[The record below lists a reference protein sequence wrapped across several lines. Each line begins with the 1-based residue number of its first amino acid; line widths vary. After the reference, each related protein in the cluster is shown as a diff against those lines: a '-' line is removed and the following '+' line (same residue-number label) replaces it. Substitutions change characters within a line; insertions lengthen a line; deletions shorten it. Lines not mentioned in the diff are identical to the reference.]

1 MKKMSYAE
9 AIREAMSI
17 RMREDPNVLLFGEDV
32 GAFGGCFGV
41 SAGMFDEFGEKRVRD
56 TPISEGAIIGAAV
69 GSAATGLRP
78 IAELMFCDF
87 LTVGMDQLVNQA
99 AKMRYMFGG
108 KISLPM
114 VVRLPCGAGVGAAAQ
129 HSQSLEAW
137 MTHVPGLKVVY
148 PSTPQDALGLML
160 SSIDDDNPVMFFEHK
175 AVYALKGDVES
186 FEPIPLGKGDIKREG
201 SDVTVIATGKMVYE
215 ALAAAEP
222 QIRKAVEGSGIEITG
237 TFWYG
242 GEASREN
249 MDMLRPQ
256 VADADMIFAV
266 GGGKAIDTC
275 KVLAHETNRPFFTF
289 PTIASTCASCTSL
302 GIVYH
307 PDGSLRE
314 YSFSKIPPNHIFI
327 NTEIIANAPAR
338 YLWAGMGD
346 TMAKHYECT
355 ISSRKD
361 VPAHSDAMGIA
372 LSSMCAAPILR
383 WGKQAMADCEAHK
396 VTPELTEI
404 IEAIIISTGYVSN
417 FVQVDY
423 TTGMAHAMYNGFTI
437 LPSTEEYHHLHGEVV
452 SYGILVMLTAD
463 KQYAE
468 RDRLLAFNR
477 SIGLPTHLAD
487 IHARPEDLPAVTEK
501 ALAGIDVRVW
511 PYPVAQQMLIDA
523 VMELEQVG

>member
-1 MKKMSYAE
+1 MQKALFPGYTVGPDAYDDIVNICSAYGKKA
-9 AIREAMSI
+9 
-17 RMREDPNVLLFGEDV
+17 
-32 GAFGGCFGV
+32 
-41 SAGMFDEFGEKRVRD
+41 
-56 TPISEGAIIGAAV
+56 AIIG
-69 GSAATGLRP
+69 GR
-78 IAELMFCDF
+78 
-87 LTVGMDQLVNQA
+87 
-99 AKMRYMFGG
+99 K
-108 KISLPM
+108 
-114 VVRLPCGAGVGAAAQ
+114 
-129 HSQSLEAW
+129 
-137 MTHVPGLKVVY
+137 
-148 PSTPQDALGLML
+148 
-160 SSIDDDNPVMFFEHK
+160 
-175 AVYALKGDVES
+175 
-186 FEPIPLGKGDIKREG
+186 
-201 SDVTVIATGKMVYE
+201 
-215 ALAAAEP
+215 ALATAEP

-355 ISSRKD
+355 ISSRND

-383 WGKQAMADCEAHK
+383 WGKQAMADCEAHR

-404 IEAIIISTGYVSN
+404 IEAIIISTGFVSN
-417 FVQVDY
+417 FVQVD
-423 TTGMAHAMYNGFTI
+423 
-437 LPSTEEYHHLHGEVV
+437 
-452 SYGILVMLTAD
+452 
-463 KQYAE
+463 
-468 RDRLLAFNR
+468 
-477 SIGLPTHLAD
+477 
-487 IHARPEDLPAVTEK
+487 
-501 ALAGIDVRVW
+501 
-511 PYPVAQQMLIDA
+511 
-523 VMELEQVG
+523 